1 MSNDPSNILPACD
14 WSKRIMWP
22 NIPHLKGGGG
32 GDRKGIWG
40 DIIQELKVLFQENSY
55 GKPYKKN
62 LKTHR
67 KLSNYL
73 PVRELRYCCHS
84 ICFSSSWL
92 SVSHALVFSNRL
104 SFASLLPLLYF
115 FHFGSGLSPL
125 PETPAFSVISYLWI
139 HQHPWSD

>member
-1 MSNDPSNILPACD
+1 MSNDPSNILPARD

-22 NIPHLKGGGG
+22 NILHLKGGGG
-32 GDRKGIWG
+32 GTEKEFKAIL
-40 DIIQELKVLFQENSY
+40 LKNWKYCFRRILTVNHT
-55 GKPYKKN
+55 KN

-115 FHFGSGLSPL
+115 FHFGSGLSLL

>member
-1 MSNDPSNILPACD
+1 MSNDPSNILPTRN

-32 GDRKGIWG
+32 DRKGIQG
-40 DIIQELKVLFQENSY
+40 DFTQELKVLFQENYY

-115 FHFGSGLSPL
+115 FHFGSGLSLL